1 MLADLLQAFGAVLL
15 FAWLTA
21 GTTVAAGSEAQLR
34 AEPGSLLAAVPEAN
48 VLALAVGAWQI
59 AIVAY
64 GLSETQDASAVQAAI
79 AAAVVLV
86 PVSLRVA
93 L

>member
-1 MLADLLQAFGAVLL
+1 MLADLLQAFAAVLL

-21 GTTVAAGSEAQLR
+21 GTTIAAGSEAQ
-34 AEPGSLLAAVPEAN
+34 PGSLLAAVPEGN
-48 VLALAVGAWQI
+48 VLALAVAAWQI

-86 PVSLRVA
+86 PVSPLVA